1 MHNIADISDIAFR
14 IKDNNI
20 ALLEK
25 HGNELTTTHQKAIE
39 QIALLASRMA
49 HDEEFGRHAIPL
61 ETGMGKTTFI
71 IAALKTFQDTDLS
84 AIICCETVEHQ
95 KELLG
100 GLIEAGVRTE
110 LIGCY
115 HKVISQEK
123 THPSILLSDAQ
134 NYQFLIMCHQK
145 TYVDSKKDSV
155 NWMNTFNR
163 KPRSIGFWDERLNSK
178 ACHYLFMDLLRSAI
192 GAWLP
197 MYESKYQENQ
207 FGGFDLRNANML
219 TTLGTWVKD
228 VELYLSQLPNENDIV
243 LELPNIELSLE
254 DCKRGLDYIHYRASG
269 AEEGNNLILELI
281 RYTQL
286 GRIRLSKPNNKFSL
300 IQFES
305 QIHESLTKLMI
316 FDATIKINELQK
328 YDQSVKIVDMPI
340 RKSYENVTIN
350 LVPGY
355 SSKYHLTSKNKGR
368 NLSKYYA
375 DIDEILKKLPATEE
389 LLIITFKDIVDE
401 VTKHFSN
408 QLQYFDRV
416 TVIHWGIH
424 KGSNAYSRFKHIFTL
439 GVMRRNQSDLM
450 ANILGYMNDIEA
462 MVLPQALKNAEH
474 SEMAIDLIQA
484 FGRGHNRITKSGKAG
499 KTTIWLYLPNKDRPV
514 VDLIKAALTNVAI
527 VELDLPRNA
536 AKQEKRKPAQ
546 ETQACLID
554 HILSDYNG
562 LEITFDN
569 LRRMCNPNLSS
580 QDKTFQRA
588 INYFIKYIDP
598 RWSKDKKRLVR
609 HDIYDVITNTDTDD
623 LYTDDF
629 RRWVANQKEAQ
640 GME

>member
-1 MHNIADISDIAFR
+1 
-14 IKDNNI
+14 
-20 ALLEK
+20 
-25 HGNELTTTHQKAIE
+25 
-39 QIALLASRMA
+39 
-49 HDEEFGRHAIPL
+49 
-61 ETGMGKTTFI
+61 
-71 IAALKTFQDTDLS
+71 
-84 AIICCETVEHQ
+84 
-95 KELLG
+95 
-100 GLIEAGVRTE
+100 
-110 LIGCY
+110 
-115 HKVISQEK
+115 
-123 THPSILLSDAQ
+123 
-134 NYQFLIMCHQK
+134 
-145 TYVDSKKDSV
+145 
-155 NWMNTFNR
+155 
-163 KPRSIGFWDERLNSK
+163 
-178 ACHYLFMDLLRSAI
+178 
-192 GAWLP
+192 

-207 FGGFDLRNANML
+207 FGGHDPRYTNML

-254 DCKRGLDYIHYRASG
+254 DCKRGLDHIHYRASG

-328 YDQSVKIVDMPI
+328 YDQSVKILEMPI

-355 SSKYHLTSKNKGR
+355 SSKYHLTGKSKAR

-389 LLIITFKDIVDE
+389 LLIVTFKEIVDE
-401 VTKHFSN
+401 VKKHFSN
-408 QLQYFDRV
+408 PLQYFGRV

-527 VELDLPRNA
+527 VELDLSRNA

-546 ETQACLID
+546 ETQAWLID

-598 RWSKDKKRLVR
+598 RWSKDKKRFVR